1 MKYKALVFCLAYFL
15 GFMLMHGQKKES
27 TEPTDNIR
35 AKMIE
40 LIKEKEYENAI
51 QLGKQA
57 FKIDNTLTD
66 SLAMAKSLY
75 LISRTYALAG
85 DFENSVEYGEKGASL
100 SMSLE
105 DYPLEYKI
113 NNTLSWAYYMVGKD
127 FSESL
132 KHQERQ
138 INLVNQLDDPGA
150 KALVYNNYG
159 YDTTVSG
166 TLPLVESIEYMKFA
180 NDYYANQEGND
191 GRWYTLMNLTW
202 QHRLKGDL
210 QKSEY
215 FGRLAVNQAEKD
227 KDRHAIIEANTN
239 LGETLIAQNK
249 LKVAKP
255 FYEDALK
262 WSQEKKD
269 RDKYVFDVYYGRYLW
284 ELGERD
290 KAIQIIEE
298 AVEFLKT
305 SEIFYEMLGR
315 AYLAN
320 FYFSN
325 NDLESAMAEIE
336 AIENPR
342 SDNVSFETR
351 FISAIAEYNILMK
364 KNRVT
369 EAENYL
375 KPYLVKANE
384 IGAKHLFKL
393 KDKNS

>member
-1 MKYKALVFCLAYFL
+1 
-15 GFMLMHGQKKES
+15 MLISGQKKKGTES
-27 TEPTDNIR
+27 TDNMRVKI
-35 AKMIE
+35 IE
-40 LIKEKEYENAI
+40 LIKEKEYGNAI
-51 QLGKQA
+51 QLGKKA
-57 FKIDNTLTD
+57 FKIDSTLND

-75 LISRTYALAG
+75 LISRTYALSG
-85 DFENSVEYGEKGASL
+85 DFGNSVEYGEKGASI

-105 DYPLEYKI
+105 DYSLEYKI

-138 INLVNQLDDPGA
+138 IYLVNQLDDPEA

-202 QHRLKGDL
+202 QYRLSGDL
-210 QKSEY
+210 EKSEY

-249 LKVAKP
+249 LKVAKR

-262 WSQEKKD
+262 WSKEKKD

-284 ELGERD
+284 ELGEKD
-290 KAIQIIEE
+290 KAIQMVEE

-305 SEIFYEMLGR
+305 SEVFYEMLGR
-315 AYLAN
+315 AYLAK

-342 SDNVSFETR
+342 SDYVSFETR
-351 FISAIAEYNILMK
+351 FIAAITKYNILK
-364 KNRVT
+364 RKNRST
-369 EAENYL
+369 QAENFL
-375 KPYLVKANE
+375 KPYLVMVNA
-384 IGAKHLFKL
+384 IGAKQLDKL